1 MFQKK
6 SQKVHTCK
14 RFFSHRILVIMI
26 VTVVMVHGILGQTAW
41 AEETG
46 NTAGDAGLGIASFVA
61 TLPYGALKLAY
72 AGLGAIIGGF
82 TYVLTGADLDS
93 AKIVWEKSVLGTYVL
108 TPEHLTGDK
117 PIRFIGP

>member
-6 SQKVHTCK
+6 FQKVHSCK
-14 RFFSHRILVIMI
+14 RFFSHRTIVIMI
-26 VTVVMVHGILGQTAW
+26 VTGVMVHGILGQTAW
-41 AEETG
+41 AENE
-46 NTAGDAGLGIASFVA
+46 NIAADAGLGIASFVV
-61 TLPYGALKLAY
+61 TLPYGAIKLAY

-82 TYVLTGADLDS
+82 TYILTGADLDS
-93 AKIVWEKSVLGTYVL
+93 AKIVWEKSTLGTYVL